1 MPETE
6 EEMLAL
12 LHEFD
17 DRVKFMTDVLYAF
30 NQKNVISDRVTGAL
44 LNDYWIKLMQL
55 NAKYD
60 LIDLHM
66 TRVAKRKEA

>member
-6 EEMLAL
+6 EEMLAI

-17 DRVKFMTDVLYAF
+17 DRVKFMTDVLGAF
-30 NQKNVISDRVTGAL
+30 KEKNVISDRVTEAL
-44 LNDYWIKLMQL
+44 LNDYWIKLIQL

-66 TRVAKRKEA
+66 ARVAKRKEA

>member
-17 DRVKFMTDVLYAF
+17 DRVKFMTDVLEAF
-30 NQKNVISDRVTGAL
+30 NHKNVISDKVTEAL